1 MENGIPGPVARPG
14 DFFLGEN
21 VRDMLLPVNLNV
33 RDRLCVIV
41 GGGPVANRKCRKFL
55 AHGARV
61 RVVSPEFSGGDGAWA
76 LAGVDRME
84 RTYGRDVLAGASLA
98 IAAADDPG
106 VNRQVCADAAEMGIL
121 AQRTDDP
128 RGGDFSFPAT
138 LRRGNFTV
146 SFATDGISPAL
157 AAYLRAEAVGRYGE
171 AYGEILRLVES
182 VKEKKTRKDIP
193 RERRQQLSLELLDRH
208 VLDALSRGEADRARR
223 EFIERVGRLHSSG
236 EPMPADAGE
245 PMEAVPGKAYLV
257 GAGPGDPGLLTIRGM
272 ECLLAADT
280 VLSDGIANPVLL
292 EMYCPRAE
300 RIYVGKRKG
309 NRAKTQEEINLLLV
323 EKARQGKTVVRLKGG
338 DPMIFGRGGEEA
350 RVLSRAG
357 IPFEIVPGVS
367 SVSAVPAYA
376 GIPLTDRE
384 YASSF
389 AVYSAH
395 KRGGIG
401 FSDKEWERIAGDTGT
416 QVFLMGVTRCRTV
429 VEKLLAFGRSPETPI
444 ALISGGTT
452 PGQRRVVG
460 TLGSFLAGEELSETA
475 APGMIVV
482 GDVVR
487 AIPEMDW
494 FRPMEE
500 EP

>member
-1 MENGIPGPVARPG
+1 M
-14 DFFLGEN
+14 GEN
-21 VRDMLLPVNLNV
+21 VKDMLLPVNLNV
-33 RDRLCVIV
+33 RGRLCVIV

-76 LAGVDRME
+76 FADIDRQE
-84 RTYGRDVLAGASLA
+84 RPYGKDALVGAFLA
-98 IAAADDPG
+98 IAATDDPE
-106 VNRQVCADAAEMGIL
+106 VNRQVLSDAAEMGIL
-121 AQRTDDP
+121 AQRTDEP

-171 AYGEILRLVES
+171 AYGEFLRLVES
-182 VKEKKTRKDIP
+182 VKEKRAWKEIP
-193 RERRQQLSLELLDRH
+193 RERRRQRSMELPDRNM
-208 VLDALSRGEADRARR
+208 LKDIA
-223 EFIERVGRLHSSG
+223 
-236 EPMPADAGE
+236 
-245 PMEAVPGKAYLV
+245 PGKVYLV

-280 VLSDGIANPVLL
+280 VLSDGIANPALP
-292 EMYCPRAE
+292 EMYCPHAE
-300 RIYVGKRKG
+300 RIHVGKRKG
-309 NRAKTQEEINLLLV
+309 NCAKTQEEINRLLV

-350 RVLSRAG
+350 RALSRAG
-357 IPFEIVPGVS
+357 IAFEVVPGVS
-367 SVSAVPAYA
+367 CVSAVPAYA

-395 KRGGIG
+395 KRGGFG
-401 FSDKEWERIAGDTGT
+401 FSDKEWERIAGDSGT
-416 QVFLMGVTRCRTV
+416 LVFLMGVTRCRTV
-429 VEKLLAFGRSPETPI
+429 VEKLLSFGRAPETPI
-444 ALISGGTT
+444 ALVSGGTT
-452 PGQRRVVG
+452 RGQRRVVG
-460 TLGSFLAGEELSETA
+460 TLGSFLSGEELPQTT
-475 APGMIVV
+475 APGLIVV

>member
-1 MENGIPGPVARPG
+1 MQ
-14 DFFLGEN
+14 
-21 VRDMLLPVNLNV
+21 DMLLPLNLNV
-33 RDRLCVIV
+33 SGRLCVIV
-41 GGGPVANRKCRKFL
+41 GGGSVAMRKCRKL
-55 AHGARV
+55 LEHGARA
-61 RVVSPEFSGGDGAWA
+61 RVVSPDFSGGDGAWA
-76 LAGVDRME
+76 FADIDRQE
-84 RTYGRDVLAGASLA
+84 RPYGKDALVGAFLA
-98 IAAADDPG
+98 IAATDDPE
-106 VNRQVCADAAEMGIL
+106 VNRQVLADAAEMGIL
-121 AQRTDDP
+121 AQRTDEP
-128 RGGDFSFPAT
+128 REGDFSFPAT

-157 AAYLRAEAVGRYGE
+157 SAHLRAEAVCRYGE
-171 AYGEILRLVES
+171 GYGEFLRLVES
-182 VKEKKTRKDIP
+182 VKEKRVWKEIP
-193 RERRQQLSLELLDRH
+193 RERRRQLSMELLDRNM
-208 VLDALSRGEADRARR
+208 LKD
-223 EFIERVGRLHSSG
+223 I
-236 EPMPADAGE
+236 
-245 PMEAVPGKAYLV
+245 VPGKVYLV

-280 VLSDGIANPVLL
+280 VLSDGIANPALP
-292 EMYCPRAE
+292 EMYCPHAE
-300 RIYVGKRKG
+300 RIHVGKRKG
-309 NRAKTQEEINLLLV
+309 NCAKTQEEINHLLV

-350 RVLSRAG
+350 RALSRAG
-357 IPFEIVPGVS
+357 IAFEIVPGVS
-367 SVSAVPAYA
+367 CVSAVPAYA

-395 KRGGIG
+395 KRGGLG
-401 FSDKEWERIAGDTGT
+401 FSDKEWERIAGDSGT
-416 QVFLMGVTRCRTV
+416 LVFLMGVTRCRTV

-460 TLGSFLAGEELSETA
+460 TLGSFLAGEELPETA

>member
-1 MENGIPGPVARPG
+1 MQ
-14 DFFLGEN
+14 
-21 VRDMLLPVNLNV
+21 DMLLPVSLNV
-33 RDRLCVIV
+33 KGRLCVIV
-41 GGGPVANRKCRKFL
+41 GGGPVANRKCRKLL

-61 RVVSPEFSGGDGAWA
+61 RVVSPEFSGGDGAWTFA
-76 LAGVDRME
+76 DIDRQE
-84 RTYGRDVLAGASLA
+84 RLYGKDSLVGAFLA
-98 IAAADDPG
+98 IAATDDPE
-106 VNRQVCADAAEMGIL
+106 VNRQVLSDAAEMGIL
-121 AQRTDDP
+121 AQRTDEP

-171 AYGEILRLVES
+171 AYGEFLRLVES
-182 VKEKKTRKDIP
+182 VKEKRAWKEIP
-193 RERRQQLSLELLDRH
+193 RERRRQLSMELPDRNM
-208 VLDALSRGEADRARR
+208 LKD
-223 EFIERVGRLHSSG
+223 I
-236 EPMPADAGE
+236 
-245 PMEAVPGKAYLV
+245 VPGKVYLV

-280 VLSDGIANPVLL
+280 VLSDGIANPALP
-292 EMYCPRAE
+292 EMYCPHAE
-300 RIYVGKRKG
+300 RIHVGKRKG
-309 NRAKTQEEINLLLV
+309 NCAKTQEEINRLLV

-350 RVLSRAG
+350 RALSRAG
-357 IPFEIVPGVS
+357 IAFEVVPGVS
-367 SVSAVPAYA
+367 CVSAVPAYA

-395 KRGGIG
+395 KRGGFG
-401 FSDKEWERIAGDTGT
+401 FSDKEWERIAGDSGT
-416 QVFLMGVTRCRTV
+416 LVFLMGVTRCRTV
-429 VEKLLAFGRSPETPI
+429 VEKLLSFGRAPETPI
-444 ALISGGTT
+444 ALVSGGTT
-452 PGQRRVVG
+452 RGQRRVVG
-460 TLGSFLAGEELSETA
+460 TLGSFLSGEELPQTT
-475 APGMIVV
+475 APGLIVV

>member
-1 MENGIPGPVARPG
+1 MQ
-14 DFFLGEN
+14 
-21 VRDMLLPVNLNV
+21 DMLLPVSLNV
-33 RDRLCVIV
+33 KGRLCVIV

-55 AHGARV
+55 EHGARV

-76 LAGVDRME
+76 FADIDRQE
-84 RTYGRDVLAGASLA
+84 CPYGKDALVGAFLA
-98 IAAADDPG
+98 IAATDDPE
-106 VNRQVCADAAEMGIL
+106 VNRQVLADAAEMGIL
-121 AQRTDDP
+121 AQRTDEP

-157 AAYLRAEAVGRYGE
+157 AAHLRAEAAGRYGE
-171 AYGEILRLVES
+171 AYGEFLRLVES
-182 VKEKKTRKDIP
+182 VKEKRAWKEIP
-193 RERRQQLSLELLDRH
+193 RERRRQRSMELPDRNM
-208 VLDALSRGEADRARR
+208 LKDIA
-223 EFIERVGRLHSSG
+223 
-236 EPMPADAGE
+236 
-245 PMEAVPGKAYLV
+245 PGKVYLV

-272 ECLLAADT
+272 ECLLAADA
-280 VLSDGIANPVLL
+280 VLSDGIANPALP
-292 EMYCPRAE
+292 EMYCPHAE
-300 RIYVGKRKG
+300 RIHVGKRKG
-309 NRAKTQEEINLLLV
+309 NCAKTQEEINHLLV

-350 RVLSRAG
+350 RALSRAG
-357 IPFEIVPGVS
+357 IAFEVVPGVS
-367 SVSAVPAYA
+367 CVSAVPAYA

-395 KRGGIG
+395 KRGGLC
-401 FSDKEWERIAGDTGT
+401 FSDKEWERIAGDSGT
-416 QVFLMGVTRCRTV
+416 LVFLMGVTRCRTV
-429 VEKLLAFGRSPETPI
+429 VEKLLSFGRSPETPI
-444 ALISGGTT
+444 ALVSGGTT
-452 PGQRRVVG
+452 RGQRRVVG
-460 TLGSFLAGEELSETA
+460 TLGSFLSGEELPQTT
-475 APGMIVV
+475 APGLIVV

>member
-1 MENGIPGPVARPG
+1 
-14 DFFLGEN
+14 
-21 VRDMLLPVNLNV
+21 MLLPVSLNV
-33 RDRLCVIV
+33 KGRLCVIV

-55 AHGARV
+55 EHGARV

-76 LAGVDRME
+76 FADIDRQE
-84 RTYGRDVLAGASLA
+84 CPYGKDALVGAFLA
-98 IAAADDPG
+98 IAATDDPE
-106 VNRQVCADAAEMGIL
+106 VNRQVLADAAEMGIL
-121 AQRTDDP
+121 AQRTDEP

-157 AAYLRAEAVGRYGE
+157 AAHLRAEAAGRYGE
-171 AYGEILRLVES
+171 AYGEFLRLVES
-182 VKEKKTRKDIP
+182 VKEKRAWKEIP
-193 RERRQQLSLELLDRH
+193 RERRRQLSMELPDRNM
-208 VLDALSRGEADRARR
+208 LKDIA
-223 EFIERVGRLHSSG
+223 
-236 EPMPADAGE
+236 
-245 PMEAVPGKAYLV
+245 PGKVYLV

-272 ECLLAADT
+272 ECLLAADA
-280 VLSDGIANPVLL
+280 VLSDGIANPALP
-292 EMYCPRAE
+292 EMYCPHAE
-300 RIYVGKRKG
+300 RIHVGKRKG
-309 NRAKTQEEINLLLV
+309 NCAKTQEEINHLLV

-350 RVLSRAG
+350 RALSRAG
-357 IPFEIVPGVS
+357 IAFEVVPGVS
-367 SVSAVPAYA
+367 CVSAVPAYA

-395 KRGGIG
+395 KRGGLC
-401 FSDKEWERIAGDTGT
+401 FSDKEWERIAGDSGT
-416 QVFLMGVTRCRTV
+416 LVFLMGVTRCRTV
-429 VEKLLAFGRSPETPI
+429 VEKLLSFGRSPETPI
-444 ALISGGTT
+444 ALVSGGTT
-452 PGQRRVVG
+452 RGQRRVVG
-460 TLGSFLAGEELSETA
+460 TLGSFLSGEELPQTT
-475 APGMIVV
+475 APGLIVV

>member
-1 MENGIPGPVARPG
+1 MQ
-14 DFFLGEN
+14 
-21 VRDMLLPVNLNV
+21 DMLLPVSLNV
-33 RDRLCVIV
+33 KGRLCVIV

-55 AHGARV
+55 EHGARV

-76 LAGVDRME
+76 FADIDRQE
-84 RTYGRDVLAGASLA
+84 CPYGKDALVGAFLA
-98 IAAADDPG
+98 IAATDDPE
-106 VNRQVCADAAEMGIL
+106 VNRQVLADAAEMGIL
-121 AQRTDDP
+121 AQRTDEP

-157 AAYLRAEAVGRYGE
+157 AAHLRAEAAGRYGE
-171 AYGEILRLVES
+171 AYGEFLRLVES
-182 VKEKKTRKDIP
+182 VKEKRAWKEIP
-193 RERRQQLSLELLDRH
+193 RERRRQLSMELPDRNM
-208 VLDALSRGEADRARR
+208 LKDIA
-223 EFIERVGRLHSSG
+223 
-236 EPMPADAGE
+236 
-245 PMEAVPGKAYLV
+245 PGKVYLV

-272 ECLLAADT
+272 ECLLAADA
-280 VLSDGIANPVLL
+280 VLSDGIANPALP
-292 EMYCPRAE
+292 EMYCPHAE
-300 RIYVGKRKG
+300 RIHVGKRKG
-309 NRAKTQEEINLLLV
+309 NCAKTQEEINHLLV

-350 RVLSRAG
+350 RALSRAG
-357 IPFEIVPGVS
+357 IAFEVVPGVS
-367 SVSAVPAYA
+367 CVSAVPAYA

-395 KRGGIG
+395 KRGGLG
-401 FSDKEWERIAGDTGT
+401 FSDKEWERIAGDSGT
-416 QVFLMGVTRCRTV
+416 LVFLMGVTRCRTV
-429 VEKLLAFGRSPETPI
+429 VEKLLSFGRSPETPI
-444 ALISGGTT
+444 ALVSGGTT
-452 PGQRRVVG
+452 RGQRRVVG
-460 TLGSFLAGEELSETA
+460 TLGSFLSGEELPQTT
-475 APGMIVV
+475 APGLIVV

>member
-1 MENGIPGPVARPG
+1 MQ
-14 DFFLGEN
+14 
-21 VRDMLLPVNLNV
+21 DMLLPVSLNV
-33 RDRLCVIV
+33 KGRLCVIV

-55 AHGARV
+55 EHGARV

-76 LAGVDRME
+76 FADIDRQE
-84 RTYGRDVLAGASLA
+84 CPYGKDALVGAFLA
-98 IAAADDPG
+98 IAATDDPE
-106 VNRQVCADAAEMGIL
+106 VNRQVLADAAEMGIL
-121 AQRTDDP
+121 AQRTDEP

-157 AAYLRAEAVGRYGE
+157 AAHLRAEAAGRYGE
-171 AYGEILRLVES
+171 AYGEFLRLVES
-182 VKEKKTRKDIP
+182 VKEKRAWKEIP
-193 RERRQQLSLELLDRH
+193 RERRRQLSMELPDRNM
-208 VLDALSRGEADRARR
+208 LKDIA
-223 EFIERVGRLHSSG
+223 
-236 EPMPADAGE
+236 
-245 PMEAVPGKAYLV
+245 PGKVYLV

-272 ECLLAADT
+272 ECLLAADA
-280 VLSDGIANPVLL
+280 VLSDGIANPALP
-292 EMYCPRAE
+292 EMYCPHAE
-300 RIYVGKRKG
+300 RIHVGKRKG
-309 NRAKTQEEINLLLV
+309 NCAKTQEEINHLLV

-350 RVLSRAG
+350 RALSRAG
-357 IPFEIVPGVS
+357 IAFEVVPGVS
-367 SVSAVPAYA
+367 CVSAVPAYA

-395 KRGGIG
+395 KRGGLC
-401 FSDKEWERIAGDTGT
+401 FSDKEWERIAGDSGT
-416 QVFLMGVTRCRTV
+416 LVFLMGVTRCRTV
-429 VEKLLAFGRSPETPI
+429 VEKLLSFGRSPETPI
-444 ALISGGTT
+444 ALVSGGTT
-452 PGQRRVVG
+452 RGQRRVVG
-460 TLGSFLAGEELSETA
+460 TLGSFLSGEELPQTT
-475 APGMIVV
+475 APGLIVV

>member
-1 MENGIPGPVARPG
+1 MQG
-14 DFFLGEN
+14 
-21 VRDMLLPVNLNV
+21 MLLPVSLNV
-33 RDRLCVIV
+33 KGRLCVIV
-41 GGGPVANRKCRKFL
+41 GGGPVANRKCRKL
-55 AHGARV
+55 LEHGARA
-61 RVVSPEFSGGDGAWA
+61 RVVSPDFSGGDGAWA
-76 LAGVDRME
+76 FADIDRQV
-84 RTYGRDVLAGASLA
+84 RPYGKDALVGAFLA
-98 IAAADDPG
+98 IAATDDPE
-106 VNRQVCADAAEMGIL
+106 VNRQVLADAAEMGIL
-121 AQRTDDP
+121 AQRADEA

-171 AYGEILRLVES
+171 AYGEFLRLVES
-182 VKEKKTRKDIP
+182 VKEKRAWKEIP
-193 RERRQQLSLELLDRH
+193 RERRRQLSMELPDRNM
-208 VLDALSRGEADRARR
+208 LKD
-223 EFIERVGRLHSSG
+223 I
-236 EPMPADAGE
+236 
-245 PMEAVPGKAYLV
+245 VPGKVYLV

-280 VLSDGIANPVLL
+280 VLSDGIANPALL
-292 EMYCPRAE
+292 EMYCPQAE
-300 RIYVGKRKG
+300 RIHVGKRKG
-309 NRAKTQEEINLLLV
+309 NCAKTQGEINHLLV

-350 RVLSRAG
+350 RALFRAG
-357 IPFEIVPGVS
+357 IAFEIVPGVS
-367 SVSAVPAYA
+367 CVSAVPAYA

-401 FSDKEWERIAGDTGT
+401 FSDKEWERIAGDSGT
-416 QVFLMGVTRCRTV
+416 LVFLMGVTRCRTV

-460 TLGSFLAGEELSETA
+460 ILGSFLSGEELPETT
-475 APGMIVV
+475 APGLIVV

-494 FRPMEE
+494 FHPTEE

>member
-1 MENGIPGPVARPG
+1 M
-14 DFFLGEN
+14 GEN
-21 VRDMLLPVNLNV
+21 VKDMLLPVNLNV
-33 RDRLCVIV
+33 RGRLCVIV

-76 LAGVDRME
+76 FADIDRQE
-84 RTYGRDVLAGASLA
+84 RPYGKDALVGAFLA
-98 IAAADDPG
+98 IAVTDDPE
-106 VNRQVCADAAEMGIL
+106 VNRQVLADAAEMGIL
-121 AQRTDDP
+121 AQRTDEP

-138 LRRGNFTV
+138 IRRGNFTV

-171 AYGEILRLVES
+171 AYGEFLRLVES
-182 VKEKKTRKDIP
+182 VKEKRVWKEIP
-193 RERRQQLSLELLDRH
+193 RERRRQLSMELLDRNI
-208 VLDALSRGEADRARR
+208 LEALSRGEADQARR
-223 EFIERVGRLHSSG
+223 EFLKRVGRLHVSGDPTPGDAGGSASPEIPG
-236 EPMPADAGE
+236 EPEEIA
-245 PMEAVPGKAYLV
+245 PGKVYLV

-280 VLSDGIANPVLL
+280 VFSDGIANPALP

-300 RIYVGKRKG
+300 RIHVGKRKG
-309 NRAKTQEEINLLLV
+309 NCAKTQGEINRLLV

-350 RVLSRAG
+350 RALFRAG
-357 IPFEIVPGVS
+357 IAFEVVPGVS
-367 SVSAVPAYA
+367 CVSAVPAYA

-395 KRGGIG
+395 RRGGIG

-416 QVFLMGVTRCRTV
+416 QVFLMGVTRCGTV
-429 VEKLLAFGRSPETPI
+429 VEKLLSFGRSPETPI
-444 ALISGGTT
+444 AFVSGGTT
-452 PGQRRVVG
+452 RGQRRVVG
-460 TLGSFLAGEELSETA
+460 TLGSFLSGEELPQTT
-475 APGMIVV
+475 APGLIVV

-494 FRPMEE
+494 FRPMAE

>member
-1 MENGIPGPVARPG
+1 MGRKMQ
-14 DFFLGEN
+14 
-21 VRDMLLPVNLNV
+21 DMLLPVNINV
-33 RDRLCVIV
+33 KGRLCVIV
-41 GGGPVANRKCRKFL
+41 GGGPVANRKCRKL
-55 AHGARV
+55 LEYGGRI
-61 RVVSPEFSGGDGAWA
+61 RVVSPGFSGGDGTWSFSDI
-76 LAGVDRME
+76 DRQE
-84 RTYGRDVLAGASLA
+84 RPYGRDSLAGAFLA
-98 IAAADDPG
+98 IAATDDPE
-106 VNRQVCADAAEMGIL
+106 VNRQVLADAAEMGIL
-121 AQRTDDP
+121 AQRTDEP
-128 RGGDFSFPAT
+128 REGDFSFPAT

-157 AAYLRAEAVGRYGE
+157 SAHLRAEAVCRYGE
-171 AYGEILRLVES
+171 GYGEFLRLVES
-182 VKEKKTRKDIP
+182 VKEKRVWKEIP
-193 RERRQQLSLELLDRH
+193 RERRRQLSMELLDRN
-208 VLDALSRGEADRARR
+208 VLEALSRGEADQARR
-223 EFIERVGRLHSSG
+223 EFLKRVGQLHVSGDPTPGDTGGSASPETPG
-236 EPMPADAGE
+236 EPEEIA
-245 PMEAVPGKAYLV
+245 PGKVYLV

-280 VLSDGIANPVLL
+280 VLSDGIANPALP

-300 RIYVGKRKG
+300 RIHVGKRKG
-309 NRAKTQEEINLLLV
+309 NCAMTQGEINLLLV
-323 EKARQGKTVVRLKGG
+323 EEARQGKTVVRLKGG

-350 RVLSRAG
+350 RALFRAG
-357 IPFEIVPGVS
+357 IAFEVVPGVS
-367 SVSAVPAYA
+367 CVSAVPAYA

-395 KRGGIG
+395 RRGGIG
-401 FSDKEWERIAGDTGT
+401 FSDKEWERIAGDSGT
-416 QVFLMGVTRCRTV
+416 LVFLMGVTRCGTV

-460 TLGSFLAGEELSETA
+460 TLGSFLAGEEIPETA